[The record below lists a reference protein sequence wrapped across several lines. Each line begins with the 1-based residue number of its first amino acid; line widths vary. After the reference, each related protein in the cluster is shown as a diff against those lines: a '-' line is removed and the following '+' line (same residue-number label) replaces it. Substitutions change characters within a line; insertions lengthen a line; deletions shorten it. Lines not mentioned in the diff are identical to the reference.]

1 MKKKENTLSSKN
13 KSKMQEKYT
22 EHVNDHKSKKV
33 NKISTTPSTRKKQD
47 PKINWAD

>member
-33 NKISTTPSTRKKQD
+33 RKQNLDHAIDQEKTRSKDQLG
-47 PKINWAD
+47 